1 MSVLKKLTK
10 EEQDNAQE
18 CHLYVEVT
26 ANQWPIVYSED
37 YNIGFMGLE
46 KLHPFDSGK
55 WGKVFQYLK
64 DANMVDEK
72 SVVEPR
78 ETTW

>member
-1 MSVLKKLTK
+1 M
-10 EEQDNAQE
+10 
-18 CHLYVEVT
+18 EVT

-64 DANMVDEK
+64 GMNKEECLLKLSKYEISLLHLFDL
-72 SVVEPR
+72 
-78 ETTW
+78 